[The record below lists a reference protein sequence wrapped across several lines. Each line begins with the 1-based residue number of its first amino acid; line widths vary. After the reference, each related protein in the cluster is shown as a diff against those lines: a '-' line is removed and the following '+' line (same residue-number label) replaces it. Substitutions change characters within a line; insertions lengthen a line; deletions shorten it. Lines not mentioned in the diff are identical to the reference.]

1 MIKKFTS
8 IVLSDKTSKD
18 EIASQLVESIASKE
32 AKEVG
37 TNYIAQVVHAY
48 SSGDNAG
55 AQYFV
60 VGNSL
65 KTSKGLSS
73 NIVEPNELSIDI
85 INDLKESSDTTYSS
99 EKIAELISKVS
110 ANEEVIKQAIENGG
124 YTNEVRVHE
133 LIADAVLDGTIPKG
147 VDEAKV
153 NELIAKASLSGDI
166 DTDAIKDEIKTALI
180 NDSAASANSTYS
192 ATKIDE
198 KLASATSNLTA
209 NLTAT
214 ASVNNSTGTPSVSVS
229 KSGNNFAFSFSNLKG
244 ATGATG
250 PQGPQGATGPQGPQ
264 GPQGYTGATG
274 AKGAT
279 GATGPAGTTPN
290 ISITASVGTGTGST
304 PTVSV
309 SKSGSTA
316 APSFAFA
323 FNNLKAA
330 SSTTNA
336 VTDFYGVDRPS
347 NVTLTANGSSTTFTN
362 SLNKSIFI
370 TAWAAAEGFFS
381 IYSTNSSGSF
391 MEVANNGGKGSTS
404 AIILPNARYYFKSA
418 NGASLTVAYSKCVR
432 Y

>member
-1 MIKKFTS
+1 M
-8 IVLSDKTSKD
+8 LSDKTSKD

-110 ANEEVIKQAIENGG
+110 ANEEVIKQAIEDGG

-153 NELIAKASLSGDI
+153 NELIAKASLSGAI
-166 DTDAIKDEIKTALI
+166 DTDTIKDEIKTALI

-250 PQGPQGATGPQGPQ
+250 PQGPQGPQGP
-264 GPQGYTGATG
+264 TGATG
-274 AKGAT
+274 ARGATGST

-323 FNNLKAA
+323 FNNLKA
-330 SSTTNA
+330 
-336 VTDFYGVDRPS
+336 
-347 NVTLTANGSSTTFTN
+347 GS
-362 SLNKSIFI
+362 
-370 TAWAAAEGFFS
+370 
-381 IYSTNSSGSF
+381 SSGSSF
-391 MEVANNGGKGSTS
+391 GTSITGNSAPSYNTTYTNSTGRPLFVWGMAVNSNGSTNAGLSLIINGSNICTQYCPAAKGSI
-404 AIILPNARYYFKSA
+404 A
-418 NGASLTVAYSKCVR
+418 TVCGVVPVGGTWSYQPVISGNSYLNYIKQL
-432 Y
+432 